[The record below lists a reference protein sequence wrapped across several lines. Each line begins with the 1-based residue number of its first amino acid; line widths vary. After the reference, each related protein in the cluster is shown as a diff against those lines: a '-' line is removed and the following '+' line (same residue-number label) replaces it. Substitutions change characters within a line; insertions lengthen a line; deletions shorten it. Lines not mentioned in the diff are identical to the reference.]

1 MIFLYRESTIRP
13 FVTTIQKYLVNNLES
28 LNCVNNTISCS
39 FQIDLLIL
47 DTNVPQNIQLIL
59 QHIQQVDFLHFSHLL
74 V

>member
-28 LNCVNNTISCS
+28 LNCVNNTISCII
-39 FQIDLLIL
+39 QIDLLIL

-59 QHIQQVDFLHFSHLL
+59 QQIQLVDFLHYSHLI